1 MELKWSLLHGGMPEM
16 MQSSED
22 QLLRSLCYVLPGPF
36 GLVYVDLLP
45 DTSFLLDTPH
55 MLFFLCI
62 LFSPIWFLDCSLIGT
77 IGFLR

>member
-1 MELKWSLLHGGMPEM
+1 M

-22 QLLRSLCYVLPGPF
+22 QLLHSLCYVLPGPF
-36 GLVYVDLLP
+36 GLVYVDLLL